1 MFIPRKSI
9 RIPLKS
15 KIFFDDQAA
24 LEFDNDNKSF
34 QFSIDG
40 DTALQFDKDGIAP
53 TDPFDVNIM
62 KVNDNIIN
70 TENGTVDT
78 GTIRVTIASDSP
90 PITIDTINDTIPVS
104 IDTDDIF
111 NGPIPT
117 TSTIS
122 NFPDPQN
129 INATQIKGITIST
142 GSSTVDTGTQRVV
155 LTNAYE
161 STTNAKITD
170 INIPSQTTNLAVNN
184 TQINGNTISTGAS
197 TVDSG
202 TQRMVLTN
210 AYESTTNAKITDINI
225 PSQTT
230 NLGVNTTQIK
240 GVAISTGSSTVDT
253 GTQRVVL
260 TNAYESTTNTKITD
274 VNIPSQTTNLGVNTT
289 QIKGVAI
296 STGSSTVD
304 TGTQRIVLTNAY
316 ESTVIQKT
324 PLDFLTQ
331 RRAQLYWSSAITGGA
346 ISHNLA
352 LNFTLGAYAALTP
365 PLVTS
370 ISFNGSSVVYLQAV
384 EMSFRITGGAVHNTA
399 WGKGGSS
406 LTTGFGIY
414 YKTSSG
420 GSQIPIVNNSTA
432 TNQLPSDAIVG
443 NSGLVRSFDEWS
455 NFDPGAGD
463 VVFKLKRVFPV
474 PILMDNTGGYF
485 LSFGAKEDLTANG
498 VVLFHVML
506 HYRS

>member
-1 MFIPRKSI
+1 MFIPRKHL
-9 RIPLKS
+9 RIPEHS
-15 KIFFDDQAA
+15 KIFFDQQAS
-24 LEFDNDNKSF
+24 LEFNNDNKSF
-34 QFSIDG
+34 QFTIDG
-40 DTALQFDKDGIAP
+40 DPALEFDKDGIGGSGSGG
-53 TDPFDVNIM
+53 DVNIM
-62 KVNDNIIN
+62 KVNGNTIN
-70 TENGTVDT
+70 TENGATDT
-78 GTIRVTIASDSP
+78 GTIRVCIASDSP
-90 PITIDTINDTIPVS
+90 ALTIDTVNDTIPIS

-117 TSTIS
+117 TTTVS
-122 NFPDPQN
+122 NFPTTQN
-129 INATQIKGITIST
+129 VNVTNSVIPISLDTGNITNGPISTSVSNFPGTQNVSVTNSTIAISLDTANITNGPISTSVSNFPATQVIS
-142 GSSTVDTGTQRVV
+142 GTVTA
-155 LTNAYE
+155 NAG
-161 STTNAKITD
+161 
-170 INIPSQTTNLAVNN
+170 TNLN
-184 TQINGNTISTGAS
+184 TSALAT
-197 TVDSG
+197 
-202 TQRMVLTN
+202 
-210 AYESTTNAKITDINI
+210 ETTLSA
-225 PSQTT
+225 
-230 NLGVNTTQIK
+230 L
-240 GVAISTGSSTVDT
+240 
-253 GTQRVVL
+253 
-260 TNAYESTTNTKITD
+260 NTKI
-274 VNIPSQTTNLGVNTT
+274 NQ
-289 QIKGVAI
+289 A
-296 STGSSTVD
+296 SSTHDNAVR
-304 TGTQRIVLTNAY
+304 TVLSNDY
-316 ESTVIQKT
+316 LSTTTIKT

-370 ISFNGSSVVYLQAV
+370 VSFAGSSVVYLQAV

-406 LTTGFGIY
+406 LATGFGIY

-463 VVFKLKRVFPV
+463 VVFKLKRVFTT